1 LRPAAGQCR
10 RGEAAQIK
18 LQAELQK
25 LMLGS
30 RRGALR

>member
-1 LRPAAGQCR
+1 MPT
-10 RGEAAQIK
+10 GEAAQIK